1 MSNGK
6 SSKIFKTSAI
16 CMMTWLAMGYIT
28 TVQAAVV
35 VDIKQ
40 AERPWVKAN
49 ANGSVTVNIN
59 SASPSGVSH
68 NKYTQFDV
76 TKQGVILN
84 NSKTAVNSQ
93 LAGQIAGNNKLGAAE
108 ANLIINE
115 VTSNIASQLNGQIE
129 VAGKK
134 ADVIIANPSGITCS
148 GCGFINTGRGT
159 LTTGTPTIGNDG
171 SLTGINVEKGKIII
185 NGQGMTDT
193 ADYTTLLATAL
204 QVNAKVN
211 AKEIQ
216 VMSGIN
222 SNIVTSGK
230 ELVNTGYTKYATP
243 VGIDVSALG
252 GMYADKI
259 TLIASPSINENVRNQ
274 GIISAKSDL
283 NISMDGILNNVGGT
297 LQSETGNMSLSSK
310 HLYNNSGKIF
320 SGNNIDIITNE
331 HLVNIK
337 GLINADKMVAINGTN
352 VNNDRGFIS
361 GNEVSIVAGA
371 LTNTNSKSFSD
382 NPKATSEGG
391 IHAEKDVSVNT
402 NGLLNNS
409 AGWIYS
415 DSGNV
420 SLVSNTDM
428 VLNYSRIYASKDIL
442 VSSNTLDY
450 PARSKP
456 DPIDAHLVAGNDINF
471 VVGNLGKFD
480 GSTVLDAGHDIN
492 ISSLDGL
499 NTGAFLNYGTLSAL
513 NNINYDHGLINNYGV
528 LDAGNEISIKTSQL
542 FNRNVINGYGNVKI
556 DASQSV
562 FNDYNGIISSMT
574 KLTLNG
580 PTINNNRGRLIG
592 KKGIDVY
599 TNSFTNTGYTSGSI
613 NQYPL
618 ARKP

>member
-6 SSKIFKTSAI
+6 SSKLFKTSTI
-16 CMMTWLAMGYIT
+16 CMMTWLAMGYIAT
-28 TVQAAVV
+28 TQAAVV

-49 ANGSVTVNIN
+49 TNGSVTVNIN
-59 SASPSGVSH
+59 SASSAGVSH

-93 LAGQIAGNNKLGAAE
+93 LAGQVAGNTKLSAGE
-108 ANLIINE
+108 AKLIINE

-129 VAGKK
+129 VAGQR
-134 ADVIIANPSGITCS
+134 ADVIVANPSGITCS

-171 SLTGINVEKGKIII
+171 SLTGINVQKGKIII

-204 QVNAKVN
+204 QVDAKVN

-230 ELVNTGYTKYATP
+230 ELVNIGYTKNSPA

-259 TLIASPSINENVRNQ
+259 TLMAASTLDGVRNR
-274 GIISAKSDL
+274 GIISANSDL
-283 NISMDGILNNVGGT
+283 NINLDGTITNTAGTLESRTGSVNLSTRRLNNT
-297 LQSETGNMSLSSK
+297 T
-310 HLYNNSGKIF
+310 GKIF
-320 SGNNIDIITNE
+320 AGKNIDILAEDTLTNS
-331 HLVNIK
+331 K
-337 GLINADKMVAINGTN
+337 GLIDADKMVAINGTN

-361 GNEVSIVAGA
+361 GNEVSIVAGT

-382 NPKATSEGG
+382 NPKAASEGG

-409 AGWIYS
+409 AGWVYS

-420 SLVSNTDM
+420 SLVSNSDM

-450 PARSKP
+450 PARPKP
-456 DPIDAHLVAGNDINF
+456 DPIDAHLAAGNDINF

-480 GSTVLDAGHDIN
+480 GTTVLDAGHDIN
-492 ISSLDGL
+492 ISSLDGR
-499 NTGAFLNYGTLSAL
+499 NTGTFLNYATLSAA
-513 NNINYDHGLINNYGV
+513 NNINYDHGIINNYGV

-542 FNRNVINGYGNVKI
+542 LNHNVITGYGNVKV

-562 FNDYNGIISSMT
+562 FNDYNGMISSMK

-580 PTINNNRGRLIG
+580 PTINNSRGRLMG
-592 KKGIDVY
+592 KTGIDVY

-618 ARKP
+618 SRKP